1 MAEVLFYRLSETPV
15 EAALP
20 ELLEKALARG
30 WRVAVR
36 VGTEAGLAFLDDRL
50 WTWRDDSFLPHGV
63 AAGPHAARQPVLL
76 TRGRETP
83 NGAQVL
89 MLVMGARAEPSEM
102 GAFERACVIF
112 EGADPAA
119 SAAARE
125 DWRAVTAAGLPAAY
139 WAQEAG
145 RWVRK
150 ASG

>member
-1 MAEVLFYRLSETPV
+1 VADVLFYRLSETPV
-15 EAALP
+15 EATLP

-63 AAGPHAARQPVLL
+63 AAGADAARQPVLL

-102 GAFERACVIF
+102 AAFERVCVIF
-112 EGADPAA
+112 DGAD
-119 SAAARE
+119 AAAQEAARA
-125 DWRAVTAAGLPAAY
+125 DWRAVTDAGLPAVY